1 MSFCWFKCWH
11 LPVLFFL
18 DCFLFGTALSA
29 LLVHAHCNAMTHI
42 WTGSAT
48 AVAVNTSS
56 CQFLCKLHAE
66 MQRLS
71 LFSIFSCQL
80 QLFNLF
86 QTQCISLRL
95 HVVSQDLKKSTIS
108 LAPPP
113 SGTPPL
119 SGSRSPA
126 DASQLRGRSWGLPVG
141 KQREPRITSESK
153 IKSHNN
159 LLPLIKSS

>member
-1 MSFCWFKCWH
+1 M
-11 LPVLFFL
+11 L
-18 DCFLFGTALSA
+18 TAMQCLHIHSLYVGMA
-29 LLVHAHCNAMTHI
+29 HI

-56 CQFLCKLHAE
+56 CQFLCKLRAE

-71 LFSIFSCQL
+71 VFSIFSCQL

-126 DASQLRGRSWGLPVG
+126 DVSQLRGRSWGLPVG
-141 KQREPRITSESK
+141 KQREPRFTSESK